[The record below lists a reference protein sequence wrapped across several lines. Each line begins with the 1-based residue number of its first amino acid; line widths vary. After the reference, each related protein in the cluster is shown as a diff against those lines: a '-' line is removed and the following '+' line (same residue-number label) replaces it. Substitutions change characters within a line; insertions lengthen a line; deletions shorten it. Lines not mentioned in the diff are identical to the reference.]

1 MIARYLNSGLVAICF
16 AVLIAG
22 LLFWVILDK
31 VLGIGT
37 PRVIPSLPSMEND
50 GWPIVGN
57 LLHLLENPSLV
68 LMNWSKR
75 TGNDIFQIRLGI
87 RRVVVVNSFKDSKVL
102 ANRYACSTNSRP
114 ILYVFHN
121 LVSATQGFTV
131 GSTPAGQSYKLKKK
145 AVAMSLN
152 QKNVDSFSELLDIE
166 TCRVIKNIII
176 TNQELHCMPSCHCP
190 KCCITTELSDI
201 NLMSYFQLFVLKVAL
216 ELSYGLNIDTYKRNR
231 EFAEEIIK
239 VENTI
244 INLRSPGTNMEDF
257 IPILRFPPLSY
268 LNQSKKAKQFRDR
281 RDKYMNELMINLQ
294 FRLKQHDD
302 CARNSIVGKLIQTSS
317 QNNLTPVE
325 IQSVCLT
332 LISAGL
338 DNTPLNFNHLMGQ
351 LSQPHIGSILQ
362 QKAFNDIS
370 LQYKGDIIEAWES
383 VAYTMKCQYMLAL
396 IYETLRYFTVLPLS
410 LPRQTTK
417 EIDYLGYIIP
427 KGTTLFFNAYA
438 ANHDPREFSDPMTF
452 NPDRWLDQK
461 TKRINQNMTH
471 FTFGEGSRKCS
482 GNILAI
488 KELYTL
494 TCRMIILFKIRPPT
508 DTRHLMGLDPFQNNS
523 NKSATSFEP
532 NLFKVKLEKRN
543 ILNIDQLYLR
553 IDNC

>member
-1 MIARYLNSGLVAICF
+1 MIARYITNWPIAACFAILIVGLV
-16 AVLIAG
+16 L
-22 LLFWVILDK
+22 WVILDK
-31 VLGIGT
+31 VLGLGAPPI
-37 PRVIPSLPSMEND
+37 IPSLPSMNND

-57 LLHLLENPSLV
+57 FPQLLENPSLI

-75 TGNDIFQIRLGI
+75 TSSDIFQIRLGI
-87 RRVVVVNSFKDSKVL
+87 KRVVVVNSFKDSKVL
-102 ANRYACSTNSRP
+102 ANRFACSTNSRP
-114 ILYVFHN
+114 ISYVFHN

-166 TCRVIKNIII
+166 TCRVIKNILL
-176 TNQELHCMPSCHCP
+176 TNSELHCMPSCYCP

-201 NLMSYFQLFVLKVAL
+201 SLMSYFQLFVLKVAL
-216 ELSYGLNIDTYKRNR
+216 ALSYGLNIDTYKRNR
-231 EFAEEIIK
+231 EFAEEIIR

-257 IPILRFPPLSY
+257 IPILRFPPFSY
-268 LNQSKKAKQFRDR
+268 FSQSNRAKQYRDR

-294 FRLKQHDD
+294 FRLEQHDN
-302 CARNSIVGKLIQTSS
+302 CAKNSIVGKLIQTSS
-317 QNNLTPVE
+317 QNNLSSVE
-325 IQSVCLT
+325 IQSICLT

-351 LSQPHIGSILQ
+351 LSQPHTGSILQ
-362 QKAFNDIS
+362 QKAFHDIS
-370 LQYKGDIIEAWES
+370 SQYKGDIIEAWDS
-383 VAYTMKCQYMLAL
+383 VAYSMKCQYVLAL

-417 EIDYLGYIIP
+417 EIDYLGYTIP
-427 KGTTLFFNAYA
+427 KGTTIFFNAYA
-438 ANHDPREFSDPMTF
+438 ANHDSREFPDPMKF

-471 FTFGEGSRKCS
+471 FSFGEGSRKCS
-482 GNILAI
+482 GNILVI

-508 DTRHLMGLDPFQNNS
+508 NSRDLMGLDPFQYNS
-523 NKSATSFEP
+523 NKCATSFEP
-532 NLFKVKLEKRN
+532 KLFKVKLEKRN
-543 ILNIDQLYLR
+543 FLNIDQLYSK
-553 IDNC
+553 IDSW